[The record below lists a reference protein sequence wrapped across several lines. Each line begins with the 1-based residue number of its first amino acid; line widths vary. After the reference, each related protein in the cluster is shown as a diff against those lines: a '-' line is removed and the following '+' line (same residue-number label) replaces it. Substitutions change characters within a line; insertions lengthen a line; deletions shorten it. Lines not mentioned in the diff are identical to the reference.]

1 MEKKKMKVLIIG
13 GVATGPKA
21 AARLR
26 RLNPEAEIT
35 IIERGK
41 ILSYAGCGM
50 PYYVSGDV
58 HDCQSLSSTS
68 AGVLRD
74 SVFFRNVK
82 NVNVLDRTLARS
94 IDRKN
99 KTVDIVNVETGES
112 NVLPYDKL
120 VLATG
125 GQPMALPIKGVQLNK
140 VFRLYQPEDAIA
152 MREVVAAGNSK
163 MAVII
168 GGDPGSL

>member
-1 MEKKKMKVLIIG
+1 MEKKKMKVLVIG

-26 RLNPEAEIT
+26 RLNPNAEIT
-35 IIERGK
+35 IIEKGK

-50 PYYVSGDV
+50 PYYVSGDID
-58 HDCQSLSSTS
+58 DCRSLSATA

-82 NVNVLDRTLARS
+82 NINVVDRTFARS

-99 KTVDIVNVETGES
+99 KTVEIVNVETGES
-112 NVLPYDKL
+112 GTLPYDKL

-125 GQPMALPIKGVQLNK
+125 GEPVALPIKGVGLNN
-140 VFRLYQPEDAIA
+140 VFRLWQPEDAIA
-152 MREVVAAGNSK
+152 MREVVAAGSPK
-163 MAVII
+163 TAV
-168 GGDPGSL
+168 DWA